1 MTYQQVC
8 DILKVVQ
15 KHHQR
20 FREALTDIEDR
31 AGFQDTEMVANALKQ
46 HELHWQKALAEY
58 GEEGEQAVLNT
69 WIQYAP
75 DRGVSDMLA
84 DIVVTPEMTTG
95 DVRQLFIKFHN
106 ALVELYATLKDE
118 VAAPR
123 AKEFFTRLLEQEET
137 LTAEQ
142 AWAGRSTQ

>member
-1 MTYQQVC
+1 MTYQQVS
-8 DILKVVQ
+8 DILKAIQ

-20 FREALTDIEDR
+20 FREALMEIEDR
-31 AGFQDTEMVANALKQ
+31 AGFEDTESVARALKH
-46 HELHWQKALAEY
+46 HEQNWQKALAEY

-75 DRGVSDMLA
+75 DQGVHDMLS
-84 DIVVTPEMTTG
+84 DIVITPEMTIG
-95 DVRQLFIKFHN
+95 DVRQLFIRFHN
-106 ALVELYATLKDE
+106 SLVELYSTLKDE